1 MEIRVTRPDHP
12 EVLEVIAS
20 HHCVQRFRKR
30 MRIRSPGLDAVAEQL
45 ADALD
50 EADFTRW
57 APPWVLS
64 ARDTELWALLD
75 DIAFPL
81 ASTPVPGRWL
91 ATTCLVRG
99 TRS

>member
-1 MEIRVTRPDHP
+1 MFRPDHP
-12 EVLEVIAS
+12 EVIEVVAS

-30 MRIRSPGLDAVAEQL
+30 MRIRAPGLDAVAVQL
-45 ADALD
+45 GAALQ

-57 APPWVLS
+57 PPPWAAS
-64 ARDTELWALLD
+64 DRETELWALIE

-81 ASTPVPGRWL
+81 TATPTPGRWL

-99 TRS
+99 MRA